1 MKISSFM
8 SYLIYF
14 VKLCCSTL
22 YYALLMNFIAS
33 LLCVLGEFCCFLV
46 VYHLFVTNSITSF
59 CAFLVNFAA
68 SLLCV
73 ASLLWVYWLV
83 VCSWWASSPPCCVFL
98 VFFLSFVLFLF
109 KFVPPPPPQIFL
121 CANVEEDV
129 FIISSS
135 TNQLSIFC
143 LFVFPSLFLF
153 HFLNL

>member
-33 LLCVLGEFCCFLV
+33 LLCVLGEFCCLLV

-59 CAFLVNFAA
+59 CAFLVNFVA

-83 VCSWWASSPPCCVFL
+83 MCSWWASSPPCCVFL
-98 VFFLSFVLFLF
+98 VFFFEFRLVPFQIRTTN
-109 KFVPPPPPQIFL
+109 PPPKFFYVLMWKKMFL
-121 CANVEEDV
+121 
-129 FIISSS
+129 
-135 TNQLSIFC
+135 
-143 LFVFPSLFLF
+143 
-153 HFLNL
+153 